1 MPASTSAPW
10 TGVHPIAPMPFTDAG
25 DLDLP
30 GMRRVLDCMVDRG
43 VDGICILA
51 NDSEQFLLDDDERAT
66 LRDVRLTHVACR
78 VPVIVTCSH
87 LSTRIAGE
95 RARAA
100 AAAGASMLMLMPPY
114 HGTGLKADEAGIL
127 QPFAHVAEAS
137 RLPLMVQDAPLS
149 GVTLSPAREAPQA
162 RSFRIDVPFAAAKL
176 RAPHPATRAALLE
189 HVSDVRPLAAAWG

>member
-95 RARAA
+95 RA
-100 AAAGASMLMLMPPY
+100 
-114 HGTGLKADEAGIL
+114 TC
-127 QPFAHVAEAS
+127 
-137 RLPLMVQDAPLS
+137 
-149 GVTLSPAREAPQA
+149 SPAA
-162 RSFRIDVPFAAAKL
+162 RGRGRTRTCWD
-176 RAPHPATRAALLE
+176 RAWSGPAR
-189 HVSDVRPLAAAWG
+189 RPPRPRCRS